1 MTINVA
7 QVNRERAYY
16 RLLAAL
22 TVLEA
27 MIAAMFPDADQ
38 TAPPDANDLAARIE
52 ALTATWGGG

>member
-7 QVNRERAYY
+7 QVTRQRAYY

-27 MIAAMFPDADQ
+27 MIAAMFPDAEQ
-38 TAPPDANDLAARIE
+38 TAPPVAAMGIWSRTMS
-52 ALTATWGGG
+52 AVQTASS